1 MNYIVC
7 EKPGLLKIMVKPP
20 PVKRPGEAL
29 LRIKKVG
36 VCGTDLH
43 AYGGRQA
50 FFSYPRILGHEL
62 AAEILQIEP
71 NDQNLREGDEVV
83 VMPYISCQKCFAC
96 RSGKTNCCT
105 AIQVLGVHTDGGMQ
119 EQISVPVNLLIP
131 APGLSTRAMAIV
143 EPLAIGAHALR
154 RAQLQK
160 GETIVVVGCG
170 PIGAGIIILAQQL
183 GARVIAVDTSNAR
196 LEYARNHFGAAHV
209 VRGGEGALEKIREL
223 TNGDMAAVVCDATG
237 NKAALESG
245 PAFMAHGGRYVL
257 VGLSIGELVFKH
269 PELHARETTL
279 LCSRNATL
287 QDFEN
292 VISLLKSG
300 GFPLDSYITHEV
312 DYREM
317 PARFEDW
324 MDPENGVIKAIVNF

>member
-7 EKPGLLKIMVKPP
+7 EKPGLLRIRDKPP
-20 PVKRPGEAL
+20 PVRSPGEAL

-36 VCGTDLH
+36 ICGTDLH

-71 NDQNLREGDEVV
+71 NDKNLREGDKVV
-83 VMPYISCQKCFAC
+83 VMPYVSCHLCFAC
-96 RSGKTNCCT
+96 RSGKPNCCT
-105 AIQVLGVHTDGGMQ
+105 GIQVLGVHTDGGMQ
-119 EQISVPVNLLIP
+119 AQISVPVSLLIP
-131 APGLSTRAMAIV
+131 APGLSTNAMAIV

-160 GETIVVVGCG
+160 GESIVVAGCG
-170 PIGAGIIILAQQL
+170 PIGAGIIIQAQNL

-196 LEYARNHFGAAHV
+196 LEYARNHFGAEHIV
-209 VRGGEGALEKIREL
+209 LGGEGATEKIREL
-223 TNGDMAAVVCDATG
+223 TAGDMAAVVCDATG

-269 PELHARETTL
+269 PELHAKETTL
-279 LCSRNATL
+279 LCSRNATQL
-287 QDFEN
+287 DFEN
-292 VISLLKSG
+292 VISLLQSG
-300 GFPLDSYITHEV
+300 QFPLNSYITHEV
-312 DYREM
+312 NYGEV
-317 PARFEDW
+317 PACFESW
-324 MDPENGVIKAIVNF
+324 LDPENGVIKAIVNF